1 MNRRSTSL
9 TPDYF
14 DGMYADDLDPWRFA
28 TSDYERDKYAATLAS
43 LPRPHYASGLEIGC
57 SIGVFTR
64 QLAGRCDNLIA
75 IDVVASVLDAARKAC
90 SDQPHVSFA
99 RCVVPGEW
107 PKGRFDLVVISE
119 VAYFLDRTDLA
130 RLAER
135 VTGALLP
142 GGDIVLVHWLGE
154 TDFPLS
160 GDEAADGLIAQTGF
174 APLHQSRAEQY
185 RIDVLRA
192 RL

>member
-1 MNRRSTSL
+1 MNRRGTSL

-14 DGMYADDLDPWRFA
+14 DGVYADDLDPWRFA

-43 LPRPHYASGLEIGC
+43 LQRPHYTSALEIGC

-64 QLAGRCDNLIA
+64 QLAGRCGSLIA
-75 IDVVASVLDAARKAC
+75 IDVVSSVLDAARKTC
-90 SDQPHVSFA
+90 SDQPHVRFE
-99 RCVVPGEW
+99 RCVVPGDW
-107 PKGRFDLVVISE
+107 PEGRFDLVVISE

-130 RLAER
+130 LLAQR
-135 VTGALLP
+135 VSRAMLP

-160 GDEAADGLIAQTGF
+160 GDEAADGLIARTDF
-174 APLHQSRAEQY
+174 ALLHQSRAEQY

-192 RL
+192 RS